1 MSTKKNGSYQAED
14 ILCFPDGIEL
24 IPYEDKTLV
33 LSVNTGNWI
42 VLFNDEQVKYFK
54 NLLMGKT
61 VGEVYDLSA
70 EEDKLPDLMK
80 GNYSVKAVLYA

>member
-14 ILCFPDGIEL
+14 ILCFPEGIEL

-42 VLFNDEQVKYFK
+42 VLFNDEQVIFK
-54 NLLMGKT
+54 
-61 VGEVYDLSA
+61 VF
-70 EEDKLPDLMK
+70 
-80 GNYSVKAVLYA
+80 

>member
-14 ILCFPDGIEL
+14 ILCFPEGIEL

-42 VLFNDEQVKYFK
+42 VLFNRVSSSVFQFLVS
-54 NLLMGKT
+54 KT
-61 VGEVYDLSA
+61 
-70 EEDKLPDLMK
+70 M
-80 GNYSVKAVLYA
+80 

>member
-14 ILCFPDGIEL
+14 ILCFPEGIEL

-42 VLFNDEQVKYFK
+42 VLFNDEQVKYFTEKKKK
-54 NLLMGKT
+54 N
-61 VGEVYDLSA
+61 
-70 EEDKLPDLMK
+70 EETEIT
-80 GNYSVKAVLYA
+80 NTR

>member
-1 MSTKKNGSYQAED
+1 MSTKKNGSYQVED
-14 ILCFPDGIEL
+14 ILCFPEGIEL

-54 NLLMGKT
+54 SLLMGKT
-61 VGEVYDLSA
+61 VGEVYEQSA
-70 EEDKLPDLMK
+70 EEDNLSDLP
-80 GNYSVKAVLYA
+80 

>member
-1 MSTKKNGSYQAED
+1 MSTKKNGSYQADD
-14 ILCFPDGIEL
+14 ILCFPEGIEL

-54 NLLMGKT
+54 SLLIGKLLVRFT
-61 VGEVYDLSA
+61 ICQQKRINCLI
-70 EEDKLPDLMK
+70 
-80 GNYSVKAVLYA
+80 